1 MRILGGDAGL
11 AKPVPMRFFGFG
23 LFWAWLFLVGVSP
36 SALLGSLLCPGEVPF
51 EMGEMAARTLLLTGV
66 LAAGPRAFPTR
77 ASTTLL
83 LVTALV
89 GGTAAAPLLML
100 AGTSPA
106 VCTAGAALAAAADV
120 SLFLLWLSFFGYMRL
135 GDALAMLVL
144 SYAAGSLLYL
154 AVVALGRNA
163 MAAAATLLPAA
174 SCAAFVL
181 CARFHADQPGTGGF
195 VVTGLGGLGAHTG
208 ASQGGEPQESTAQAP
223 LARSLARMTVCL
235 SVYACVFALHCAKS
249 FMQGGSLGPT
259 FAVEPV
265 CMVLTAGAFLVL
277 AWRGKRSDGPYLL
290 YRGCAPLIGL
300 GVALDVLGAPSWAAF
315 GALALGYVAFEVLA
329 LNDYCNIV
337 HAEQASL
344 LHSMARARLAISS
357 GMLVGWCVAY
367 FLPQGLL
374 GAASVLSLLAVLL
387 ASTLVFS
394 DRDVATVNAV
404 ADDRATAEACD
415 ARLGR
420 TAALEA
426 FSQGAGL
433 TPREAEVLT
442 YLADGRN
449 ASYIA
454 EKLVVAEST
463 VRAHVHSIYQK
474 AGVSSRMQLLDA
486 LEGLREDREG

>member
-1 MRILGGDAGL
+1 MQH
-11 AKPVPMRFFGFG
+11 V
-23 LFWAWLFLVGVSP
+23 
-36 SALLGSLLCPGEVPF
+36 
-51 EMGEMAARTLLLTGV
+51 
-66 LAAGPRAFPTR
+66 
-77 ASTTLL
+77 
-83 LVTALV
+83 
-89 GGTAAAPLLML
+89 
-100 AGTSPA
+100 
-106 VCTAGAALAAAADV
+106 AGAVEGLKLREALEAD
-120 SLFLLWLSFFGYMRL
+120 
-135 GDALAMLVL
+135 A
-144 SYAAGSLLYL
+144 
-154 AVVALGRNA
+154 
-163 MAAAATLLPAA
+163 
-174 SCAAFVL
+174 
-181 CARFHADQPGTGGF
+181 
-195 VVTGLGGLGAHTG
+195 
-208 ASQGGEPQESTAQAP
+208 
-223 LARSLARMTVCL
+223 
-235 SVYACVFALHCAKS
+235 
-249 FMQGGSLGPT
+249 
-259 FAVEPV
+259 
-265 CMVLTAGAFLVL
+265 
-277 AWRGKRSDGPYLL
+277 
-290 YRGCAPLIGL
+290 
-300 GVALDVLGAPSWAAF
+300 
-315 GALALGYVAFEVLA
+315 ALGYVAFEVLA

-454 EKLVVAEST
+454 EKLVVAEPT

-486 LEGLREDREG
+486 LEGLREDQEG